1 MTELDTNNWTGT
13 QIVAARAQLEHDA
26 ALLLG
31 RLLFS
36 YSNLES
42 ATDLCLVWVDDG
54 RDLDAWTGR
63 IERMNFAAKLG
74 LLTSHAASQACA
86 DARAAYAAW
95 LARAHLV
102 RERRNVLAHGR
113 LGVNVSRGTL
123 STVLSRATSV
133 TLEAVE
139 FTLVDLELLVYEAD
153 CLQRELNALRGAFPL
168 ST

>member
-1 MTELDTNNWTGT
+1 MKELDTNNWTGT
-13 QIVAARAQLEHDA
+13 QIVAARTQLEHDA

-42 ATDLCLVWVDDG
+42 ATDLCLVWVDNG
-54 RDLDAWTGR
+54 RDLDAWTRR

-74 LLTSHAASQACA
+74 LLASHAASQACA
-86 DARAAYAAW
+86 DTRAAYAAW

-113 LGVNVSRGTL
+113 LAVNVSRGTL
-123 STVLSRATSV
+123 SAVLSRATSV

-139 FTLVDLELLVYEAD
+139 FPLPELERLVEEAN
-153 CLQRELNALRGAFPL
+153 CLQRELGALRGTFSL